1 MLDIARYLLENIE
14 NYHVSHEVT
23 EKEHKLQQLKSVL
36 EMYADIH
43 LISFPSPPSLVP
55 SPHLISFPVPT

>member
-43 LISFPSPPSLVP
+43 I
-55 SPHLISFPVPT
+55 ISFPVPT